1 MTITTSADA
10 TTTTTRVRPAV
21 AWSAAAGAVASS
33 VAGAIQAV
41 RTDDGDP
48 LVGTSEHVLLAMVA
62 VALTLWIPGYL
73 ALGRLTGTRTGRAGG
88 YLAVAGSA
96 LLAAGMTSTNLH
108 DQDYSWFPAVAA
120 PANLFWLAG
129 SILLAVA
136 TWRTGTLPRPLAAA
150 LVLVWLTSII
160 LSQAGGNLIAGL
172 IWAFVAWTLLAAARR
187 RLHSPTPSLSRRA

>member
-1 MTITTSADA
+1 MTITTSENTS
-10 TTTTTRVRPAV
+10 TTTVRVSPFTGWA
-21 AWSAAAGAVASS
+21 AAAGAVASA

-41 RTDDGDP
+41 RTDDGNP

-62 VALTLWIPGYL
+62 LALVFWIPGYL
-73 ALGRLTGTRTGRAGG
+73 ALGRLAGTRTGRIGG
-88 YLAVAGSA
+88 YLAVAGTA

-108 DQDYSWFPAVAA
+108 DQDYSWFPVVAA
-120 PANLFWLAG
+120 PANLFWLVG

-160 LSQAGGNLIAGL
+160 LSQAGGNLIAGV
-172 IWAFVAWTLLAAARR
+172 IWGFVAWSLL
-187 RLHSPTPSLSRRA
+187 SISRR